1 MQTIAELD
9 RGTASLARTPKVLDA
24 LLRGLDERGARRSEG
39 GETWSPF
46 DVVGHLIHGE
56 ETDWIPRARIVL
68 EHGEARPFDPY
79 DRFAQMAQ
87 PKAATLDAE
96 LDLFAARREESLAAL
111 AALDLRDADL
121 ARTGTHP
128 ALGIVTL
135 GQLLSTWV
143 VHDLVHLRQVARLLA
158 LEQRGEVGA
167 WVAYLPLL
175 A

>member
-1 MQTIAELD
+1 MQTIADLD

-24 LLRGLDERGARRSEG
+24 LLRGLDERAARRSEG

-96 LDLFAARREESLAAL
+96 LDLFAARREQSLAAL

-121 ARTGTHP
+121 ARTGMHP

-167 WVAYLPLL
+167 WVAYLPLF